1 MDIKPIV
8 TLAVIIAILALG
20 VGLLLSGAIDPV
32 QQQRAEQ
39 IRVENE
45 AQAAQSQ
52 LEIQRQQSELE
63 YAEQFRQVQLED
75 EAKRLADERA
85 RDERRFQFWTQI
97 GTWLSIFIGA
107 AVILLAIGGTYRIV
121 REAHFRYRAPIHTEA
136 QAQITRGQAEA
147 NQAIRQIY
155 HRIVQ
160 ADRKLAQLQVLQK
173 QSGNAELAAQVQ
185 NMMFEIALLKA
196 QLATLEEV

>member
-32 QQQRAEQ
+32 QLQRAEQ

-63 YAEQFRQVQLED
+63 YAEQLRQLQLEE

-121 REAHFRYRAPIHTEA
+121 REAHFRYQAPIHTEA
-136 QAQITRGQAEA
+136 QAQITRGQVET

>member
-1 MDIKPIV
+1 
-8 TLAVIIAILALG
+8 
-20 VGLLLSGAIDPV
+20 
-32 QQQRAEQ
+32 
-39 IRVENE
+39 VE
-45 AQAAQSQ
+45 
-52 LEIQRQQSELE
+52 
-63 YAEQFRQVQLED
+63 
-75 EAKRLADERA
+75 
-85 RDERRFQFWTQI
+85 T
-97 GTWLSIFIGA
+97 
-107 AVILLAIGGTYRIV
+107 
-121 REAHFRYRAPIHTEA
+121 
-136 QAQITRGQAEA
+136 